1 MENKS
6 QKLLGFLKAYYN
18 DVDKLQIVLDVI
30 HTPSKIEMDN
40 NKLSLRLIDW
50 LVTNYSKSLNI
61 VYEFNG
67 KSFNMH
73 QSYKNMLKAY
83 SKKMFD
89 PFRRHNRVY
98 IDCAVLQSKLLET
111 TVAQLTFFKWAIEN
125 NVITYALEHKKLIKT
140 HMDNHTQHRV
150 NGLHC
155 CDDKL
160 NKRKEL
166 SKASKGANMYSVNLK
181 VSFN

>member
-6 QKLLGFLKAYYN
+6 QKLLSSLKEYYK
-18 DVDKLQIVLDVI
+18 DVEKLQIVLDVI
-30 HTPSKIEMDN
+30 HAPSKIEYDN
-40 NKLSLRLIDW
+40 NKVSLRLIDW
-50 LVTNYSKSLNI
+50 LVTNYSKSTNI
-61 VYEFNG
+61 VYDING

-98 IDCAVLQSKLLET
+98 IECCLLESNLLET

-125 NVITYALEHKKLIKT
+125 NVISFALDNKVCIKQ
-140 HMDNHTQHRV
+140 HMDNHTQHRI
-150 NGLHC
+150 NGS
-155 CDDKL
+155 KYNIEKI

-181 VSFN
+181 VSFT